1 MTPSVTVTSK
11 GVIVTA
17 MNSQK
22 ISSFDAMR
30 KRMREIVVLEGR
42 PFSFVDFK
50 SFEVDGKQ
58 YELKHGVI
66 RNYLSKLTKSGEITF
81 SFNTGAAYYT
91 LPGKNFTKQNMTA
104 THVGVGGTSHSFPLI
119 LQQLPIRN
127 TPIYKWLK
135 NRRFEKQALHDIRLT
150 FQANRIWILF
160 RKVNPNLLNNN
171 NQDLRLPSL
180 TFFDY
185 LDIGITVHHSDTVS
199 VSIGCSYKPIALDVP
214 DILQLI
220 EALTRTEMHL
230 TDAVNKFIAHDLTA
244 PRISIP
250 RFATWIV
257 KMWHFGVD
265 TIDEYDKEEFHVT
278 FEEGISDIFRIYA
291 KRMKNKR
298 LIVRAERQEYPNED
312 LLLALVKKL
321 YPDGQLINTER

>member
-1 MTPSVTVTSK
+1 MTVTSK
-11 GVIVTA
+11 GVIVTV

-22 ISSFDAMR
+22 ISRFDAMR

-42 PFSFVDFK
+42 PFSFVDFR

-104 THVGVGGTSHSFPLI
+104 THVEGTSYSFPLI
-119 LQQLPIRN
+119 LQQLPIKN
-127 TPIYKWLK
+127 TPIYRWLK

-150 FQANRIWILF
+150 FGANGIWTALRTIY
-160 RKVNPNLLNNN
+160 PNLINSN
-171 NQDLRLPSL
+171 NQDLQLPSL
-180 TFFDY
+180 TFFEY
-185 LDIGITVHHSDTVS
+185 LDIGITIHHTDTVS
-199 VSIGCSYKPIALDVP
+199 ISIGCSFRPIALDAP
-214 DILQLI
+214 DLLQLI
-220 EALTRTEMHL
+220 EALTRVEVHL
-230 TDAVNKFIAHDLTA
+230 TNEINKLIAYGPNVLRVSV
-244 PRISIP
+244 PRYT
-250 RFATWIV
+250 TWIV

-265 TIDEYDKEEFHVT
+265 TLDEYDKKEFHIT
-278 FEEGISDIFRIYA
+278 FEEGISDLIRIYT
-291 KRMKNKR
+291 KRTKNKK

-312 LLLALVKKL
+312 LMLALVKKL